1 MSMWTGNGSSYLA
14 LIGLAHYIS
23 NPVQCVCCTITVS
36 KLHAMIAPIV
46 LLQCGPGGCLM
57 ELCIQ
62 LAIIMVGKQIMN
74 TILEMLFP

>member
-1 MSMWTGNGSSYLA
+1 VSMWTGNGSSYLA
-14 LIGLAHYIS
+14 LIGLARYSS
-23 NPVQCVCCTITVS
+23 NCVQCVCCTVTVS
-36 KLHAMIAPIV
+36 KVRAMMAPVI

-74 TILEMLFP
+74 TFLEMLFP